1 MSELTQTSI
10 TDLPEYQRKYMKE
23 ILVQVL
29 LGGDMKTSRMI
40 SLVGLSMVEYLNKE
54 NQRKVKD
61 D

>member
-1 MSELTQTSI
+1 
-10 TDLPEYQRKYMKE
+10 MKE